1 MKEIQY
7 DEIFKSF
14 NNNIEVM
21 KASLLYQ
28 PQTKVVLDDK
38 EIRFVEIEKDAA
50 EVFYYCYLYS
60 YQPHG
65 SKKQLCI
72 YDHPKLKEMINDYI
86 KQNPTLFLYYTCKE
100 HGIKEYISEEINL
113 YQFCHQFQHAFEKII
128 FYYEQPLLP
137 LTISL
142 DDCQLPKAICK
153 IFKQLGYQYLDDL
166 YADST
171 LKDKVKQYRNDHDL
185 DILTDIL
192 LDLSLDM
199 INGKIPVTILTDLN
213 IETLDFMIEHQLK
226 NTIELFKHQDY
237 RKVYKRKPFLNQK
250 VSFIE
255 SIFTNPFKD
264 GLCIIDNK
272 LFPNFTKKVYLFH
285 YLYTPY
291 LLVESDKYD
300 IYHIDNGKLRYIK
313 TNQVLIQTCFKQAKI
328 FELDLYNAYA
338 LYKYCVFNNLNGE
351 ALYHFK
357 ENQVDILDQ
366 SIDTIIKDDPTLIK
380 LSHKNK
386 INTIIDLLALYYPI
400 RFFTLEQLLNQKD
413 HYFEQI
419 VNFYIDDLFID
430 ID

>member
-1 MKEIQY
+1 MELNQGSIK
-7 DEIFKSF
+7 
-14 NNNIEVM
+14 NIEVI
-21 KASLLYQ
+21 KASLLYE
-28 PQTKVVLDDK
+28 PQTKVRLDDY
-38 EIRFVEIEKDAA
+38 ENSFVDIEKDYA
-50 EVFYYCYLYS
+50 EVFYYCYMTR
-60 YQPHG
+60 YQKHG
-65 SKKQLCI
+65 DKKQLCF
-72 YDHPKLKEMINDYI
+72 YDHPKLKEMIIDYL
-86 KQNPTLFLYYTCKE
+86 KQDPDLFLLYTSDNHNLSEDKTTD
-100 HGIKEYISEEINL
+100 ISFH
-113 YQFCHQFQHAFEKII
+113 QFCHQFQHAFEKII

-137 LTISL
+137 LTLSL
-142 DDCQLPKAICK
+142 DDCQLPKAVYN
-153 IFKQLGYQYLDDL
+153 IFKQLGYHYIDEL
-166 YADST
+166 YVDIT

-185 DILTDIL
+185 DILTNIL

-199 INGKIPVTILTDLN
+199 IDGKIKVVMMTDLN
-213 IETLDFMIEHQLK
+213 LETLDFMIKHQLK

-237 RKVYKRKPFLNQK
+237 HKVYKRKPFLNQK

-300 IYHIDNGKLRYIK
+300 IYHIDNGKLRYTK

-338 LYKYCVFNNLNGE
+338 LYKYCVFNDLNGE

-400 RFFTLEQLLNQKD
+400 RFFTLDQLLNQKD